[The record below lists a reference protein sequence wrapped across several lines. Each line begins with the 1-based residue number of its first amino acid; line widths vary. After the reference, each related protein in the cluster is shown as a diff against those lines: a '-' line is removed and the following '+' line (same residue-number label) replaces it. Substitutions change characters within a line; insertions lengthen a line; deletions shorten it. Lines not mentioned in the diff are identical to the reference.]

1 MEHYDWNDGWLFT
14 PVFDPA
20 IVRPECP
27 ELTLEPVRLPHTVK
41 ALPYN
46 YCNENDYQKL
56 SGYRREFFAPKEW
69 EGRTVLLTF
78 GAVAHDAT
86 VFCNGR
92 RVFHHSCGYT
102 AFTVDLTSAL
112 HLGQKNVVAVRCDSR
127 EDLNIPPFGGQMDFL
142 TYGGICRAVCL
153 DVKETA
159 YLRDIFIETKAEG
172 GFRIYTATVGETVG
186 CTLQAEIRSP
196 SGSRA
201 FYTGELSLPI
211 TGALNSVHP
220 WSIEHPTLYTRTVL
234 LTFGAVAH
242 DATVFCNGRR
252 VFHHS
257 CGYTAFTVD
266 LTSALHLGQKNVV
279 AVRCDSREDLNI
291 PPFGGQMDFLTY
303 GGICRAVCLD
313 VKEPAYLRDIFIET
327 KAEGDFRIYTATV
340 GETVGC
346 TLQAEIRSPSGSR
359 AFYTG
364 ELSLPITGAL
374 NSVHPWSIE
383 HPTLYTLT
391 VRLIRPGTGGLPDRV
406 LDEKSCRFG
415 FRTLQFV
422 AGGLYL
428 NGQRVEL
435 RGLNRRQSYAYQGYA
450 MPDSIQRLDAQ
461 LLKKQLGCN
470 AVRLTTPPS
479 PAFLDACDE
488 LGLLVFVEMPG
499 WQHVG
504 DDIWKAQALQN
515 CREMVCQCR
524 SHPSIFLW
532 GVRVSGSADDENFYK
547 RTNETVRRLDPTRPT
562 AGTRSTRRSQLLEDV
577 YAYADYSYH
586 GRGVGCEART
596 AVTPDTRKGYLISEF
611 EGAQFPAKS
620 FDDEPHRLAQALRYA
635 AVLNDTIA
643 QQGVAGSFGWC
654 MTDYNTHR
662 EFGSGDRIS
671 YQGVM
676 DMFRSPKLSAAVYA
690 SQKTPR
696 SPSDIVLEISSSMA
710 LGDHPGGFAGACW
723 AFTNAESLRLYR
735 DNDFVAEFTP
745 DRRGRF
751 AALPHPP
758 IEIHDFVGL
767 LLEKYEGIDRTAA
780 PQVAAILNEMRR
792 DAMELS
798 PLSRARMYSLR
809 LSWNELVQLYYK
821 YIGVLGSP
829 AAVYRF
835 EAVWHGRAVRTV
847 VKEPVQSVRL
857 ECTVHNPILTDG
869 PTWDCAAVSL
879 RAIDQNGNLLPYCG
893 EAVQLSVEG
902 PLRILGPSVVPL
914 RGGMAGTYLA
924 TTGEAGPARLHCRME
939 GALDAEVS
947 LTIRCREE

>member
-1 MEHYDWNDGWLFT
+1 MEHYDWNEGWLFAPT
-14 PVFDPA
+14 FDPA
-20 IVRPECP
+20 LVRPECP
-27 ELTLEPVRLPHTVK
+27 ELSLTPVRLPHTVK
-41 ALPYN
+41 PLPYN
-46 YCNENDYQKL
+46 YCNENDYQRL
-56 SGYRREFFAPKEW
+56 CGYRREFFAPKEW
-69 EGRTVLLTF
+69 EG
-78 GAVAHDAT
+78 
-86 VFCNGR
+86 
-92 RVFHHSCGYT
+92 
-102 AFTVDLTSAL
+102 
-112 HLGQKNVVAVRCDSR
+112 
-127 EDLNIPPFGGQMDFL
+127 
-142 TYGGICRAVCL
+142 
-153 DVKETA
+153 
-159 YLRDIFIETKAEG
+159 
-172 GFRIYTATVGETVG
+172 
-186 CTLQAEIRSP
+186 
-196 SGSRA
+196 
-201 FYTGELSLPI
+201 
-211 TGALNSVHP
+211 
-220 WSIEHPTLYTRTVL
+220 RTVL

-327 KAEGDFRIYTATV
+327 KAEGGFRIYTATV

-391 VRLIRPGTGGLPDRV
+391 VRLIRPGTGGLPDRA

-532 GVRVSGSADDENFYK
+532 GVRVSGSADDESFYK

-577 YAYADYSYH
+577 YAYTDYSYH

-676 DMFRSPKLSAAVYA
+676 DMFRNPKLSAAVYA

-696 SPSDIVLEISSSMA
+696 SPSDIVLEVSSSMA

-893 EAVQLSVEG
+893 EAVQLSAEG

-939 GALDAEVS
+939 GALDTEVS

>member
-56 SGYRREFFAPKEW
+56 SGYRREFFAPREW
-69 EGRTVLLTF
+69 AG
-78 GAVAHDAT
+78 
-86 VFCNGR
+86 
-92 RVFHHSCGYT
+92 
-102 AFTVDLTSAL
+102 
-112 HLGQKNVVAVRCDSR
+112 
-127 EDLNIPPFGGQMDFL
+127 
-142 TYGGICRAVCL
+142 
-153 DVKETA
+153 
-159 YLRDIFIETKAEG
+159 
-172 GFRIYTATVGETVG
+172 
-186 CTLQAEIRSP
+186 
-196 SGSRA
+196 
-201 FYTGELSLPI
+201 
-211 TGALNSVHP
+211 
-220 WSIEHPTLYTRTVL
+220 RTVL

-524 SHPSIFLW
+524 SHPSIVFV
-532 GVRVSGSADDENFYK
+532 GRAGQRQRRRRERFISA
-547 RTNETVRRLDPTRPT
+547 PTRRCAASTPPAPRLVPAAPAAASFWKMFTPMPTTPTMGAASGARLAPPSPPTPGKAISSANSRAPSSRPSPSTTSPT
-562 AGTRSTRRSQLLEDV
+562 AWRRPCATPPSST
-577 YAYADYSYH
+577 
-586 GRGVGCEART
+586 
-596 AVTPDTRKGYLISEF
+596 TPS
-611 EGAQFPAKS
+611 
-620 FDDEPHRLAQALRYA
+620 
-635 AVLNDTIA
+635 
-643 QQGVAGSFGWC
+643 
-654 MTDYNTHR
+654 
-662 EFGSGDRIS
+662 
-671 YQGVM
+671 
-676 DMFRSPKLSAAVYA
+676 
-690 SQKTPR
+690 
-696 SPSDIVLEISSSMA
+696 
-710 LGDHPGGFAGACW
+710 
-723 AFTNAESLRLYR
+723 
-735 DNDFVAEFTP
+735 
-745 DRRGRF
+745 
-751 AALPHPP
+751 
-758 IEIHDFVGL
+758 
-767 LLEKYEGIDRTAA
+767 
-780 PQVAAILNEMRR
+780 
-792 DAMELS
+792 
-798 PLSRARMYSLR
+798 LSRAWR
-809 LSWNELVQLYYK
+809 
-821 YIGVLGSP
+821 
-829 AAVYRF
+829 AA
-835 EAVWHGRAVRTV
+835 
-847 VKEPVQSVRL
+847 S
-857 ECTVHNPILTDG
+857 
-869 PTWDCAAVSL
+869 
-879 RAIDQNGNLLPYCG
+879 
-893 EAVQLSVEG
+893 
-902 PLRILGPSVVPL
+902 
-914 RGGMAGTYLA
+914 AGA
-924 TTGEAGPARLHCRME
+924 
-939 GALDAEVS
+939 
-947 LTIRCREE
+947 

>member
-153 DVKETA
+153 DVKEPA

-201 FYTGELSLPI
+201 LYQGELSLPI
-211 TGALNSVHP
+211 VGTLNGVHP
-220 WSIEHPTLYTRTVL
+220 WSLEHP
-234 LTFGAVAH
+234 
-242 DATVFCNGRR
+242 
-252 VFHHS
+252 S
-257 CGYTAFTVD
+257 
-266 LTSALHLGQKNVV
+266 
-279 AVRCDSREDLNI
+279 
-291 PPFGGQMDFLTY
+291 
-303 GGICRAVCLD
+303 
-313 VKEPAYLRDIFIET
+313 
-327 KAEGDFRIYTATV
+327 
-340 GETVGC
+340 
-346 TLQAEIRSPSGSR
+346 
-359 AFYTG
+359 
-364 ELSLPITGAL
+364 
-374 NSVHPWSIE
+374 
-383 HPTLYTLT
+383 LYTLT
-391 VRLIRPGTGGLPDRV
+391 VRLIRPGTNGLPDRV
-406 LDEKSCRFG
+406 LDERSTRFG

-435 RGLNRRQSYAYQGYA
+435 RGLNRHQSYAYQGYA

-461 LLKKQLGCN
+461 LLKKELGCN
-470 AVRLTTPPS
+470 AVRTSHCPPS

-488 LGLLVFVEMPG
+488 LGILVFTEMPG
-499 WQHVG
+499 WQHLG
-504 DDIWKAQALQN
+504 DDTWKAQALQN
-515 CREMVCQCR
+515 CREMVCQYR
-524 SHPSIFLW
+524 NHPSIFLW
-532 GVRVSGSADDENFYK
+532 GVRVSGSADDEAFYK
-547 RTNETVRRLDPTRPT
+547 RTHETVHRLDPTRPT
-562 AGTRSTRRSQLLEDV
+562 AGARGFHKSQLLEDV
-577 YAYADYSYH
+577 YAYNDYSYR
-586 GRGVGCEART
+586 GRGSGCEPRS
-596 AVTPDTRKGYLISEF
+596 AVTPDLRRGYLISEF
-611 EGAQFPAKS
+611 GGQQFPAKA

-635 AVLNDTIA
+635 AVLNDSIA

-662 EFGSGDRIS
+662 EFGSGDRVS
-671 YQGVM
+671 YHGVM
-676 DMFRSPKLSAAVYA
+676 DLFRNPKLSAAVYA

-696 SPSDIVLEISSSMA
+696 APSDIVLEVSSGMA
-710 LGDHPGGFAGACW
+710 LGDLPGGIPVACW
-723 AFTNAESLRLYR
+723 VFTNAESVRLYR
-735 DNDFVAEFTP
+735 DNDFVAEFAP

-758 IEIHDFVGL
+758 IEIQDFVGS
-767 LLEKYEGIDRTAA
+767 LLEKYEGLDRAAA

-798 PLSRARMYSLR
+798 PLSRARMLSLR
-809 LSWNELVQLYYK
+809 LSAQELLRMYYK

-829 AAVYRF
+829 TSVYRF
-835 EAVWHGRAVRTV
+835 EAVWHGRAVKTV
-847 VKEPVQSVRL
+847 IREPVQSVRL

-879 RAIDQNGNLLPYCG
+879 RAIDQNGNLLPYCS

-902 PLRILGPSVVPL
+902 PVEILGPSVVPL

-924 TTGEAGPARLHCRME
+924 TTGEAGRAVLHCKME
-939 GALDAEVS
+939 GALDTEAV
-947 LTIRCREE
+947 LTIRCREESRA

>member
-153 DVKETA
+153 DVKEPA

-196 SGSRA
+196 AGSRA
-201 FYTGELSLPI
+201 VYRGELALPI
-211 TGALNSVHP
+211 TGTLN
-220 WSIEHPTLYTRTVL
+220 
-234 LTFGAVAH
+234 G
-242 DATVFCNGRR
+242 
-252 VFHHS
+252 
-257 CGYTAFTVD
+257 
-266 LTSALHLGQKNVV
+266 
-279 AVRCDSREDLNI
+279 
-291 PPFGGQMDFLTY
+291 
-303 GGICRAVCLD
+303 
-313 VKEPAYLRDIFIET
+313 
-327 KAEGDFRIYTATV
+327 
-340 GETVGC
+340 
-346 TLQAEIRSPSGSR
+346 
-359 AFYTG
+359 
-364 ELSLPITGAL
+364 
-374 NSVHPWSIE
+374 VHPWSIE

-391 VRLIRPGTGGLPDRV
+391 VKLIRPGTSGLPDRV
-406 LDEKSCRFG
+406 LDEKTVRFG
-415 FRTLQFV
+415 FRTVQFV

-428 NGQRVEL
+428 NGQRVVL
-435 RGLNRRQSYAYQGYA
+435 RGINRHQSYAYQGYA

-470 AVRLTTPPS
+470 AVRLTAPPS

-515 CREMVCQCR
+515 CREMVYQCR

-532 GVRVSGSADDENFYK
+532 GVRVSGSADDESFYK

-577 YAYADYSYH
+577 YAYTDYSYH

-767 LLEKYEGIDRTAA
+767 LLEKYEGLDRTAA

-924 TTGEAGPARLHCRME
+924 TTGEAGPAKLHCRME
-939 GALDAEVS
+939 GALDTEVS

>member
-102 AFTVDLTSAL
+102 AFT
-112 HLGQKNVVAVRCDSR
+112 
-127 EDLNIPPFGGQMDFL
+127 I
-142 TYGGICRAVCL
+142 
-153 DVKETA
+153 
-159 YLRDIFIETKAEG
+159 
-172 GFRIYTATVGETVG
+172 
-186 CTLQAEIRSP
+186 
-196 SGSRA
+196 
-201 FYTGELSLPI
+201 
-211 TGALNSVHP
+211 
-220 WSIEHPTLYTRTVL
+220 
-234 LTFGAVAH
+234 
-242 DATVFCNGRR
+242 
-252 VFHHS
+252 
-257 CGYTAFTVD
+257 D

-391 VRLIRPGTGGLPDRV
+391 VRLIRPGTGGLPDRA

-532 GVRVSGSADDENFYK
+532 GVRVSGSADDESFYK

-577 YAYADYSYH
+577 YAYTDYSYH

-696 SPSDIVLEISSSMA
+696 SPSDIVLEVSSSMA

-893 EAVQLSVEG
+893 EAVQLSAEG

-924 TTGEAGPARLHCRME
+924 TTGEAGPAKLHCRME
-939 GALDAEVS
+939 GALDTEVS

>member
-153 DVKETA
+153 DVKE
-159 YLRDIFIETKAEG
+159 
-172 GFRIYTATVGETVG
+172 
-186 CTLQAEIRSP
+186 
-196 SGSRA
+196 
-201 FYTGELSLPI
+201 
-211 TGALNSVHP
+211 
-220 WSIEHPTLYTRTVL
+220 
-234 LTFGAVAH
+234 
-242 DATVFCNGRR
+242 
-252 VFHHS
+252 
-257 CGYTAFTVD
+257 
-266 LTSALHLGQKNVV
+266 
-279 AVRCDSREDLNI
+279 
-291 PPFGGQMDFLTY
+291 
-303 GGICRAVCLD
+303 
-313 VKEPAYLRDIFIET
+313 PAYLRDIFIET

-359 AFYTG
+359 ALYQG
-364 ELSLPITGAL
+364 ELSLPIVGTL
-374 NSVHPWSIE
+374 NGVHPWSLE
-383 HPTLYTLT
+383 HPSLYTLT
-391 VRLIRPGTGGLPDRV
+391 VRLIRPGTNGLPDRV
-406 LDEKSCRFG
+406 LDERSTRFG

-435 RGLNRRQSYAYQGYA
+435 RGLNRHQSYAYQGYA

-461 LLKKQLGCN
+461 LLKKELGCN

-532 GVRVSGSADDENFYK
+532 GVRVSGSADDESFYK

-611 EGAQFPAKS
+611 EGAQFPAKP

-676 DMFRSPKLSAAVYA
+676 DMFRNPKLSAAVYA

-792 DAMELS
+792 DSMELS

-924 TTGEAGPARLHCRME
+924 TTGEAGPAKLHCRME
-939 GALDAEVS
+939 GALDTEVS

>member
-69 EGRTVLLTF
+69 EG
-78 GAVAHDAT
+78 
-86 VFCNGR
+86 
-92 RVFHHSCGYT
+92 
-102 AFTVDLTSAL
+102 
-112 HLGQKNVVAVRCDSR
+112 
-127 EDLNIPPFGGQMDFL
+127 
-142 TYGGICRAVCL
+142 
-153 DVKETA
+153 
-159 YLRDIFIETKAEG
+159 
-172 GFRIYTATVGETVG
+172 
-186 CTLQAEIRSP
+186 
-196 SGSRA
+196 
-201 FYTGELSLPI
+201 
-211 TGALNSVHP
+211 
-220 WSIEHPTLYTRTVL
+220 RTVL

-435 RGLNRRQSYAYQGYA
+435 RGLNRHQSYAYQGYA

-461 LLKKQLGCN
+461 LLKKQLGIQPLD
-470 AVRLTTPPS
+470 AVRHGIALVGVALVAVEAPQLHPLAVEVQS
-479 PAFLDACDE
+479 PGHKLEGAEAK
-488 LGLLVFVEMPG
+488 PG
-499 WQHVG
+499 APLIQ
-504 DDIWKAQALQN
+504 D
-515 CREMVCQCR
+515 
-524 SHPSIFLW
+524 
-532 GVRVSGSADDENFYK
+532 
-547 RTNETVRRLDPTRPT
+547 TVRQ
-562 AGTRSTRRSQLLEDV
+562 A
-577 YAYADYSYH
+577 
-586 GRGVGCEART
+586 VGART
-596 AVTPDTRKGYLISEF
+596 
-611 EGAQFPAKS
+611 
-620 FDDEPHRLAQALRYA
+620 DEP
-635 AVLNDTIA
+635 DGK
-643 QQGVAGSFGWC
+643 GVEG
-654 MTDYNTHR
+654 
-662 EFGSGDRIS
+662 
-671 YQGVM
+671 GV
-676 DMFRSPKLSAAVYA
+676 
-690 SQKTPR
+690 
-696 SPSDIVLEISSSMA
+696 
-710 LGDHPGGFAGACW
+710 
-723 AFTNAESLRLYR
+723 
-735 DNDFVAEFTP
+735 
-745 DRRGRF
+745 
-751 AALPHPP
+751 
-758 IEIHDFVGL
+758 
-767 LLEKYEGIDRTAA
+767 
-780 PQVAAILNEMRR
+780 
-792 DAMELS
+792 
-798 PLSRARMYSLR
+798 
-809 LSWNELVQLYYK
+809 
-821 YIGVLGSP
+821 
-829 AAVYRF
+829 F
-835 EAVWHGRAVRTV
+835 EAPGV
-847 VKEPVQSVRL
+847 
-857 ECTVHNPILTDG
+857 D
-869 PTWDCAAVSL
+869 
-879 RAIDQNGNLLPYCG
+879 
-893 EAVQLSVEG
+893 AVQGAHDREGELPLVEG
-902 PLRILGPSVVPL
+902 PAARGTADLGL
-914 RGGMAGTYLA
+914 
-924 TTGEAGPARLHCRME
+924 
-939 GALDAEVS
+939 
-947 LTIRCREE
+947 

>member
-69 EGRTVLLTF
+69 EG
-78 GAVAHDAT
+78 
-86 VFCNGR
+86 
-92 RVFHHSCGYT
+92 
-102 AFTVDLTSAL
+102 
-112 HLGQKNVVAVRCDSR
+112 
-127 EDLNIPPFGGQMDFL
+127 
-142 TYGGICRAVCL
+142 
-153 DVKETA
+153 
-159 YLRDIFIETKAEG
+159 
-172 GFRIYTATVGETVG
+172 
-186 CTLQAEIRSP
+186 
-196 SGSRA
+196 
-201 FYTGELSLPI
+201 
-211 TGALNSVHP
+211 
-220 WSIEHPTLYTRTVL
+220 RTVL

-391 VRLIRPGTGGLPDRV
+391 VRLIRPGTGGLPDRA

-470 AVRLTTPPS
+470 AVRLTAPPS

-532 GVRVSGSADDENFYK
+532 GVRVSGSADDESFYK

-577 YAYADYSYH
+577 YAYTDYSYH

-611 EGAQFPAKS
+611 EGAQFPAKP

-696 SPSDIVLEISSSMA
+696 SPSDIVLEVSSSMA

-735 DNDFVAEFTP
+735 DNDFVAEFAP

-924 TTGEAGPARLHCRME
+924 TTGEAGPAKLHCRME
-939 GALDAEVS
+939 GALDTEVS

>member
-1 MEHYDWNDGWLFT
+1 MEHYDWNDGWLFAPT
-14 PVFDPA
+14 FDPA
-20 IVRPECP
+20 IVRPECTGV
-27 ELTLEPVRLPHTVK
+27 ELEPVRLPHTVK
-41 ALPYN
+41 TLPYN
-46 YCNENDYQKL
+46 YCNENEYQRV

-69 EGRTVLLTF
+69 QGRTVLLTF

-92 RVFHHSCGYT
+92 RVFHHGCGYT
-102 AFTVDLTSAL
+102 AFTVDLTESL
-112 HLGQKNVVAVRCDSR
+112 LLGQKNVVAVRCDSR
-127 EDLNIPPFGGQMDFL
+127 EDLNIPPFGGQIDFL
-142 TYGGICRAVCL
+142 TYGGIYRAV
-153 DVKETA
+153 
-159 YLRDIFIETKAEG
+159 
-172 GFRIYTATVGETVG
+172 
-186 CTLQAEIRSP
+186 S
-196 SGSRA
+196 
-201 FYTGELSLPI
+201 
-211 TGALNSVHP
+211 
-220 WSIEHPTLYTRTVL
+220 
-234 LTFGAVAH
+234 
-242 DATVFCNGRR
+242 
-252 VFHHS
+252 
-257 CGYTAFTVD
+257 
-266 LTSALHLGQKNVV
+266 
-279 AVRCDSREDLNI
+279 
-291 PPFGGQMDFLTY
+291 
-303 GGICRAVCLD
+303 LD
-313 VKEPAYLRDIFIET
+313 VKEPAYLRDIFIEAQ
-327 KAEGDFRIYTATV
+327 AEGDFRIYSSTV
-340 GETVGC
+340 GETIGC
-346 TLQAEIRSPSGSR
+346 TLQAEIRSPAGSR
-359 AFYTG
+359 ALYSG
-364 ELSLPITGAL
+364 ELSLPIVGTL
-374 NSVHPWSIE
+374 NGVHPWSVE
-383 HPTLYTLT
+383 HPFLYTLT
-391 VRLIRPGTGGLPDRV
+391 VRLIRPGTSGLPDRV
-406 LDEKSCRFG
+406 LDEKSTRFG
-415 FRTLQFV
+415 FRTIQFV
-422 AGGLYL
+422 AGGFYL

-435 RGLNRRQSYAYQGYA
+435 RGLNRHQSYAYQGYA

-532 GVRVSGSADDENFYK
+532 GVRVSGSADDESFYK

-611 EGAQFPAKS
+611 EGAQFPAKP

-676 DMFRSPKLSAAVYA
+676 DMFRNPKLSAAVYA

-696 SPSDIVLEISSSMA
+696 SPSDIVLEVSSSMA

-767 LLEKYEGIDRTAA
+767 LLEKYEGLDRTAA

-792 DAMELS
+792 DSMELS

-893 EAVQLSVEG
+893 EAVQLSAEG

-924 TTGEAGPARLHCRME
+924 TTGEAGPAKLHCRME